1 MSAKVR
7 LYVEH
12 PLGAG
17 QSVPLE
23 RDQAHYLFGVMRLGV
38 GAQVALFNGRDG
50 EWTCEVAEAGKRGGL
65 LSCLAQTKPLQMP
78 PDLWLMFA
86 PIKKARTDF
95 IVEKAAEMGAARI
108 LPVQTEFTNSERIR
122 QDRLQ
127 AHAVEAAE
135 QCGGTFVPDVAE
147 LQKLSRLLDHWPQ
160 ERQLMFC
167 DEAEVGNALQLIA
180 EGGARPRA
188 EAKRPP
194 GGADGRCPAY
204 RPGEESQEGSW
215 AILIGPEGGFSESER
230 KRLHALPQ
238 SHVVSLGPRILR
250 ADTAAV
256 AAMTLWQ
263 QALGDWG

>member
-23 RDQAHYLFGVMRLGV
+23 RDQAHYLFGVMRLGI
-38 GAQVALFNGRDG
+38 GAQVALFNGSDG
-50 EWTCEVAEAGKRGGL
+50 EWLCEVAEAGKRGGL
-65 LSCLAQTKPLQMP
+65 LTCVSQTKPLQMP
-78 PDLWLMFA
+78 PDHWLMFA

-108 LPVQTEFTNSERIR
+108 LPVQSDFTNSERIR

-135 QCGGTFVPDVAE
+135 QCGGTFVPEVAD
-147 LQKLSRLLDHWPQ
+147 LQKLSRLLDHWPE

-167 DEAEVGNALQLIA
+167 DEAEVGNALQWA
-180 EGGARPRA
+180 AAAHATAP
-188 EAKRPP
+188 
-194 GGADGRCPAY
+194 
-204 RPGEESQEGSW
+204 W
-215 AILIGPEGGFSESER
+215 AILIGPEGGFSDAER